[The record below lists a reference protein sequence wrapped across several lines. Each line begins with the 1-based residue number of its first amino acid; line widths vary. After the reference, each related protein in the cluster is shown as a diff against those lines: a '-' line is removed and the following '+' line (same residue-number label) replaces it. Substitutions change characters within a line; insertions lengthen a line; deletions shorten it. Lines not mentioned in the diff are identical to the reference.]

1 MLLLFNKLCE
11 LMVWLGMLDVFYNVP
26 VLIWFLSPSNGHSRD
41 SRKHLFKLS
50 VRIGNCGKG
59 RELVRWMD
67 GWMFR
72 QRLSAVCQTVICL
85 SHAGPKKKTQVKLQY
100 ISWNFNYH
108 LRLEA
113 DSEALR
119 KILSNNTR
127 QTNKYKYTKV
137 QIFIKNVT
145 VFKIWFCLCLNNIN
159 YFI

>member
-1 MLLLFNKLCE
+1 MDIRGIPE
-11 LMVWLGMLDVFYNVP
+11 S
-26 VLIWFLSPSNGHSRD
+26 IFLSCQFELEIAG
-41 SRKHLFKLS
+41 KE
-50 VRIGNCGKG
+50 GNWFDG
-59 RELVRWMD
+59 WMD
-67 GWMFR
+67 GCFVSGCLPFVK
-72 QRLSAVCQTVICL
+72 LSYACRTLAQ
-85 SHAGPKKKTQVKLQY
+85 KKTQVQLQY
-100 ISWNFNYH
+100 ISWNFNYQ

-127 QTNKYKYTKV
+127 QTNKYKYTKG